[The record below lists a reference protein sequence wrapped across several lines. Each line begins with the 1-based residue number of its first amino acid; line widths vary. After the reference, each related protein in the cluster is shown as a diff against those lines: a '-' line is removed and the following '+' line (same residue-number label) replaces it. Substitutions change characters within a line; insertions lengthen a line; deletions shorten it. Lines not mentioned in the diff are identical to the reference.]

1 MPFPKLSAALN
12 NCPLH
17 AVTPELKDEI
27 IKFGEIPDYNNNH
40 NDDYEIL
47 KSKFA
52 AFYNIE
58 NENFTWG
65 KFANILK
72 NYNAFDIQII
82 MGPVLRKF
90 MADKMNDNEFVL
102 IVAMANDK
110 EVGEYIKG
118 MTEVNP
124 QTGRY
129 ESLAPDEVFNYIG
142 QYLGLSIQY
151 FKNGRGEKSNS
162 ENAIATIQMYHQG
175 GLDGAQAGGH
185 WERTDGA
192 LNSID
197 FEQKEDT
204 KLKSLLPLLGN
215 DNDIN
220 IYGFNLLKKHI
231 YATAN
236 ADKNAPIN
244 LDISAKQIGFCIKA
258 LTVLPKE
265 RVLVLFDNKLTDEAK
280 KFLDE
285 YIPVLQ
291 EREPIYEQWFL
302 APSDKKPALLSQE
315 KEVIDDLLSPPI
327 PVSVIGQEE
336 FEEQFEIQSEISL
349 PQKGK
354 QVKLQKSEPS
364 KIQPEP
370 IKGVGEE
377 EIEEQSEQ
385 KTKILE
391 ALSVFNNKI
400 TGIGEHNSEAKK
412 VALTLHENLINLVK
426 EFLGDKQYFVKQTK
440 AFIGKAIPTLQRD
453 LGWGD
458 YLSNLAKEICNT
470 VTKAVSLGF
479 HGGFF
484 DTKKSD
490 AVKEAEKLQD
500 EVLSTQSFLEIK

>member
-40 NDDYEIL
+40 NDDCEIL

-58 NENFTWG
+58 SENFTWG

-90 MADKMNDNEFVL
+90 MADKMNGNEFVQM
-102 IVAMANDK
+102 VAMANYKD
-110 EVGEYIKG
+110 VDEYIKG

-129 ESLAPDEVFNYIG
+129 ESLAPDEVFSYIG
-142 QYLGLSIQY
+142 QYLGLSLQY
-151 FKNGRGEKSNS
+151 FKNGRGGTSKS

-220 IYGFNLLKKHI
+220 TYGFDLLKKHI

-236 ADKNAPIN
+236 ADKDTLIK
-244 LDISAKQIGFCIKA
+244 LDISAKQIDFCIKA

-265 RVLVLFDNKLTDEAK
+265 RVLVLVDNGLTDEAK
-280 KFLDE
+280 KFLDK
-285 YIPVLQ
+285 YIPALQ

-302 APSDKKPALLSQE
+302 ASSDKKPKLLPQE
-315 KEVIDDLLSPPI
+315 AEVIKELLSPPI
-327 PVSVIGQEE
+327 PVKGVEQEELGEQLETQSEIYLPQKGNQVRFLKNDPLISQPEQIKGVGQEE
-336 FEEQFEIQSEISL
+336 FEEQTE
-349 PQKGK
+349 
-354 QVKLQKSEPS
+354 QKS
-364 KIQPEP
+364 
-370 IKGVGEE
+370 
-377 EIEEQSEQ
+377 
-385 KTKILE
+385 KILK
-391 ALSVFNNKI
+391 ALHAFNNKI
-400 TGIGEHNSEAKK
+400 NDIGEHNSEAKE
-412 VALTLHENLINLVK
+412 VALTLHKNLKNLVN
-426 EFLGDKQYFVKQTK
+426 ESLSDKQYFVTQTK
-440 AFIGKAIPTLQRD
+440 ALIDKAIPTLQRD

-458 YLSNLAKEICNT
+458 YLANLAKEICNT
-470 VTKAVSLGF
+470 VTKAASFGF

-484 DTKKSD
+484 DTKKSN
-490 AVKEAEKLQD
+490 AVKEAEKMQD
-500 EVLSTQSFLEIK
+500 VFLERPTKK

>member
-12 NCPLH
+12 NCSLH

-27 IKFGEIPDYNNNH
+27 IKFGEISDYNNNH
-40 NDDYEIL
+40 NDDYELL

-58 NENFTWG
+58 SENFTWG

-90 MADKMNDNEFVL
+90 MADKMNGNEFVQ
-102 IVAMANDK
+102 IVAEANYKD
-110 EVGEYIKG
+110 VDEYIKG

-129 ESLAPDEVFNYIG
+129 ESLAPDEVFTYIG

-151 FKNGRGEKSNS
+151 FKNGRGETSNS

-185 WERTDGA
+185 WERTHGA
-192 LNSID
+192 LNGID

-236 ADKNAPIN
+236 ADKDELIK

-258 LTVLPKE
+258 LIVLTKE
-265 RVLVLFDNKLTDEAK
+265 RVLVLFDNGLTDEAK

-302 APSDKKPALLSQE
+302 ATSDKKPELLPQE
-315 KEVIDDLLSPPI
+315 KEVIDNLISPPI
-327 PVSVIGQEE
+327 PVSGRGQEE

-349 PQKGK
+349 PQKGN
-354 QVKLQKSEPS
+354 QVRLKKNELLK
-364 KIQPEP
+364 PEP
-370 IKGVGEE
+370 IKGVDRE
-377 EIEEQSEQ
+377 EIEEESEQ
-385 KTKILE
+385 KAKILK
-391 ALSVFNNKI
+391 ALHVFKNKI
-400 TGIGEHNSEAKK
+400 NDIGEHYSEAKEF
-412 VALTLHENLINLVK
+412 ALILHKNLINLVN
-426 EFLGDKQYFVKQTK
+426 ESLGDKKYFVTQTK
-440 AFIGKAIPTLQRD
+440 ALVDKAIPTLQRD

-458 YLSNLAKEICNT
+458 YLTNLAKEICNIE
-470 VTKAVSLGF
+470 TKAASFGF

-484 DTKKSD
+484 DTKKSN
-490 AVKEAEKLQD
+490 AVKETEKLQD

>member
-1 MPFPKLSAALN
+1 MPFPKLSAVLN

-27 IKFGEIPDYNNNH
+27 IKFSEIPNYNNNH

-72 NYNAFDIQII
+72 NYNAFDIEII

-90 MADKMNDNEFVL
+90 MADKMNGNEFVL
-102 IVAMANDK
+102 TVAMANEQ
-110 EVGEYIKG
+110 EVDEYIKG

-129 ESLAPDEVFNYIG
+129 ESLAPDEVFSYIG

-151 FKNGRGEKSNS
+151 FKNGRGETSNS

-231 YATAN
+231 YTTAN
-236 ADKNAPIN
+236 ADKDELIK
-244 LDISAKQIGFCIKA
+244 LDISAKQIDFCIKA

-265 RVLVLFDNKLTDEAK
+265 IVLGLFDNGLTDEAK

-302 APSDKKPALLSQE
+302 APSDKKPALRPQE
-315 KEVIDDLLSPPI
+315 KKVIDELLSPQKAKI
-327 PVSVIGQEE
+327 LKALNG
-336 FEEQFEIQSEISL
+336 FE
-349 PQKGK
+349 
-354 QVKLQKSEPS
+354 S
-364 KIQPEP
+364 KI
-370 IKGVGEE
+370 
-377 EIEEQSEQ
+377 
-385 KTKILE
+385 
-391 ALSVFNNKI
+391 N
-400 TGIGEHNSEAKK
+400 GIGEHNSEAKEI
-412 VALTLHENLINLVK
+412 ALTLHQSLIHLVN
-426 EFLGDKQYFVKQTK
+426 ESLSDFVTQTK
-440 AFIGKAIPTLQRD
+440 ALIDKAIPTLQRD

-458 YLSNLAKEICNT
+458 YLSNLAKEICN
-470 VTKAVSLGF
+470 VATKVVSLGF

-500 EVLSTQSFLEIK
+500 EVLNTQSSLEIK

>member
-58 NENFTWG
+58 SENFTWG
-65 KFANILK
+65 EFANILK

-82 MGPVLRKF
+82 MEPVLRKF
-90 MADKMNDNEFVL
+90 MADKMNGNEFVQM
-102 IVAMANDK
+102 VAMANDRD
-110 EVGEYIKG
+110 VDEYIKG

-129 ESLAPDEVFNYIG
+129 ESLAPDEVFSYIG
-142 QYLGLSIQY
+142 QYLGLSIRY
-151 FKNGRGEKSNS
+151 FKNGRGETSNS

-236 ADKNAPIN
+236 ADKDALIK
-244 LDISAKQIGFCIKA
+244 LDVSAKQIGFCIKA

-265 RVLVLFDNKLTDEAK
+265 RVLVLFDNGLTDEAK

-285 YIPVLQ
+285 YIPVSQ
-291 EREPIYEQWFL
+291 EREPIYERWFL
-302 APSDKKPALLSQE
+302 APSDKKPELLPQE
-315 KEVIDDLLSPPI
+315 KEVIDNLISPPI
-327 PVSVIGQEE
+327 PVSGRGQKE
-336 FEEQFEIQSEISL
+336 FEEQFEAQDEESL

-354 QVKLQKSEPS
+354 
-364 KIQPEP
+364 PEP
-370 IKGVGEE
+370 IKDVGQE

-385 KTKILE
+385 KAKIIK
-391 ALSVFNNKI
+391 ALHVFNNKI
-400 TGIGEHNSEAKK
+400 NDIGEHNSEAKK
-412 VALTLHENLINLVK
+412 VALTLHKNLINLVN
-426 EFLGDKQYFVKQTK
+426 ESLGDKKYFVTQTK
-440 AFIGKAIPTLQRD
+440 ALIDKAIPTLQRD

-458 YLSNLAKEICNT
+458 YLTNLAKEICNT
-470 VTKAVSLGF
+470 VTKAASFGF

>member
-27 IKFGEIPDYNNNH
+27 IKFGEISDYNNNH

-58 NENFTWG
+58 SENFTWG

-90 MADKMNDNEFVL
+90 MVDKMNGNEFVQM
-102 IVAMANDK
+102 VAMANDK
-110 EVGEYIKG
+110 DVDEYIKG

-151 FKNGRGEKSNS
+151 FKNGRGEISNS

-220 IYGFNLLKKHI
+220 IYGFNLLKLHI

-236 ADKNAPIN
+236 ADKDALIK

-258 LTVLPKE
+258 LNVLPKE
-265 RVLVLFDNKLTDEAK
+265 RVLILFGNGLTDEAK

-291 EREPIYEQWFL
+291 ERETIYEQWFL
-302 APSDKKPALLSQE
+302 ASSDEKPELRPQEEEVINELLVESKILKALL
-315 KEVIDDLLSPPI
+315 I
-327 PVSVIGQEE
+327 
-336 FEEQFEIQSEISL
+336 
-349 PQKGK
+349 
-354 QVKLQKSEPS
+354 
-364 KIQPEP
+364 
-370 IKGVGEE
+370 
-377 EIEEQSEQ
+377 
-385 KTKILE
+385 
-391 ALSVFNNKI
+391 FNNKI
-400 TGIGEHNSEAKK
+400 AGIGEHNSEAKK
-412 VALTLHENLINLVK
+412 VASALQENLINLVSNS
-426 EFLGDKQYFVKQTK
+426 LSNKQYFVAQTK
-440 AFIGKAIPTLQRD
+440 ALIDKAIPTLQRD

-458 YLSNLAKEICNT
+458 YLANLAKEICNT
-470 VTKAVSLGF
+470 VTTAVSLGF

-484 DTKKSD
+484 DIKKSD
-490 AVKEAEKLQD
+490 AAKEAEKLQD